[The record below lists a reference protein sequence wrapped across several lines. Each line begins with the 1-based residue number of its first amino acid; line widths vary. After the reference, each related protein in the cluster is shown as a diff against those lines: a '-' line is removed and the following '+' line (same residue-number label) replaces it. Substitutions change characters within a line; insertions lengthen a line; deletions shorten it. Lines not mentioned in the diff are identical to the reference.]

1 MKTINEQLD
10 EVYGTPKKERKL
22 YCTDL
27 SKLEKY
33 GFCNSWKDI
42 YQKVIYEDNN
52 LKVALLVNEMGLHDN
67 QFTLYISNL
76 EANED
81 DKEIDT
87 TIDIKYVYEIT
98 TLVGM
103 MLAEGVLEKR

>member
-1 MKTINEQLD
+1 MSDKNYY
-10 EVYGTPKKERKL
+10 V
-22 YCTDL
+22 TDL

-33 GFCNSWKDI
+33 GFKNTWKDI
-42 YQKVIYEDNN
+42 YEKVIYEENN
-52 LKVALLVNEMGLHDN
+52 FVVALLVNEMGLHDN
-67 QFTLYISNL
+67 QLSLLISNVD
-76 EANED
+76 ADDD